1 MSDWLIE
8 TEALCRSFGKGKK
21 ALNELNLRLP
31 RGGVHAI
38 VGANGA
44 GKSTLFRILL
54 GFMAPSSGSARV
66 LGVDSQALGPAERA
80 RIGFVNEEHSLPGW
94 MGVEQL
100 IRMQRRLYAAPGI
113 ARWQEAM
120 LEEVL
125 GHFNV
130 ELHQRVSELSR
141 GERAGLSLALALAQ
155 QPELLIL
162 DEPTLGLDVVSKRA
176 FLEALL
182 FSGQQGGATIV
193 YCSHQMEEVERIADQ
208 LVVLERGELRHQSSP
223 DDFCQRVR
231 LWQIEFPFNAPDLRG
246 LPGYLQSQVLDGITH
261 LLLLD
266 QDEATVAAALKELG
280 ARRAVSAD
288 VGLDRAVNAFLA
300 KNHAAPRRQKNNESK
315 EAVHA

>member
-1 MSDWLIE
+1 MSDWVIE
-8 TEALCRSFGKGKK
+8 TEALCRRFGKGKQ
-21 ALNELNLRLP
+21 ALNGLSLRLP

-94 MGVEQL
+94 MGVKEL
-100 IRMQRRLYAAPGI
+100 IHLQRRLYAAPGI
-113 ARWQEAM
+113 ARWQAG
-120 LEEVL
+120 LLDEVL
-125 GHFNV
+125 GHFHV

-193 YCSHQMEEVERIADQ
+193 YCSHQMEEIERIADQ

-223 DDFCQRVR
+223 EEFCERVR
-231 LWQIEFPFNAPDLRG
+231 LWQIEFPFQAPDLRG
-246 LPGYLQSQVLDGITH
+246 LAGHLQSQTIDGITQ

-266 QDEATVAAALKELG
+266 QPEAVAAAALDELG
-280 ARRAVSAD
+280 ARRARSAA

-300 KNHAAPRRQKNNESK
+300 KNHAAPRRVMKQQE
-315 EAVHA
+315 EQAHA

>member
-1 MSDWLIE
+1 MSDWVIE
-8 TEALCRSFGKGKK
+8 TEALCRSFGRGKK
-21 ALNELNLRLP
+21 ALSDLSLRLP

-54 GFMAPSSGSARV
+54 GFMAPSSGSVRV
-66 LGVDSQALGPAERA
+66 LGVDSQALGPSERA

-94 MGVEQL
+94 MVVEEL
-100 IRMQRRLYAAPGI
+100 IRMQQRLYAAPGI
-113 ARWQEAM
+113 GRWQAG
-120 LEEVL
+120 LLDEVL
-125 GHFNV
+125 GHFHV

-193 YCSHQMEEVERIADQ
+193 YCSHQMEEIERIADH

-223 DDFCQRVR
+223 DAFCERVR
-231 LWQIEFPFNAPDLRG
+231 LWQIEFPFKAPELRG
-246 LPGYLQSQVLDGITH
+246 LAGYLQSQTVDGITQ

-266 QDEATVAAALKELG
+266 QPEDATSAALQALG
-280 ARRAVSAD
+280 ARRAISAA
-288 VGLDRAVNAFLA
+288 VGLDRAINAFLA
-300 KNHAAPRRQKNNESK
+300 KNHAAPRRAKDESK
-315 EAVHA
+315 ESSHA